1 MKIIKIFQ
9 ENNETIELIDRDD
22 TSRTE
27 YTQQIKNLFKSN
39 DVMILETSSAS
50 VIIRPHKIGSI
61 LVIDDNELVGEEN
74 KDDKI
79 ESEELIRG

>member
-1 MKIIKIFQ
+1 
-9 ENNETIELIDRDD
+9 
-22 TSRTE
+22 
-27 YTQQIKNLFKSN
+27 
-39 DVMILETSSAS
+39 MILETSSAS